1 MGEYYRLKEKII
13 YTLVVMGATG
23 LIVYLYNK

>member
-1 MGEYYRLKEKII
+1 MKEYYRLKEKII
-13 YTLVVMGATG
+13 YILIVMGATS